1 MAFCAS
7 CGSPLIAGVKF
18 CGKCGTAVSAQPA
31 VPAPAGS
38 PPAVTSQSSRT
49 LARILWTILALFLLF
64 LLAAMGSC
72 IYIAYRAKKKA
83 EEITQTYKHS
93 DVAEIVQAITGKVT
107 GNSPAAKLPDW
118 KPAPADL
125 ASSPA
130 GKVPLR
136 ASLRVV
142 GAVAESLRGDYEAIG
157 QVDSVT
163 DQLVHVRYSAQIP
176 AQPDFGALL
185 GQKSPKPRPLRKVAC
200 GRTILRADMEN
211 AIEMNDW
218 FCGGESEEKY
228 PGTTAISISQK
239 LLRELKTNGQ
249 ADFIFHVSPLQVLF
263 KAFKTIASGSTDA
276 SQFPTNLNPP
286 PVRCRLHRVEAS
298 DLAFPILIN
307 DQPAELPAIHA
318 ACKPPDSDQEAHF
331 YFLDDA
337 ENPLAL
343 GARDA
348 SGTVGQIVKIYWNN
362 ESAKPATQLEQ
373 QLEKNG
379 RAQVYGIYFDF
390 GSDVLRPESQT
401 VLDQIAQ
408 VMREHPDW
416 KLGVEGH
423 TDNIGGEAYNLDLSN
438 RRAATVKQALVTRS
452 HIAPDRL
459 SPAGFGATRPVDS
472 NDTLEGRARNRRVEL
487 VRE

>member
-7 CGSPLIAGVKF
+7 CGNPLTAEVKF
-18 CGKCGTAVSAQPA
+18 CSKCGKTVSPQPMS
-31 VPAPAGS
+31 PAPGAA
-38 PPAVTSQSSRT
+38 PPAATSQGGST
-49 LARILWTILALFLLF
+49 LAKILWTILVLILLF
-64 LLAAMGSC
+64 LLAVMGSC
-72 IYIAYRAKKKA
+72 FYIAYRAKKKV
-83 EEITQTYKHS
+83 EEVAQTYKHS
-93 DVAEIVQAITGKVT
+93 DAAGIVQAITGKVA
-107 GNSPAAKLPDW
+107 GNAPPAKVPDW
-118 KPAPADL
+118 KPAPPDL
-125 ASSPA
+125 ASSSA
-130 GKVPLR
+130 GKIPLR
-136 ASLRVV
+136 TSLRIV

-157 QVDSVT
+157 QVDSIT
-163 DQLVHVRYSAQIP
+163 DQSVHVRYSAQVP
-176 AQPDFGALL
+176 AQPDFGLLL
-185 GQKSPKPRPLRKVAC
+185 GQESQKPRPLRKIVC
-200 GRTILRADMEN
+200 GRTILRSDMEN

-218 FCGGESEEKY
+218 FCGGESEEKF

-239 LLRELKTNGQ
+239 LLRELKTSGQ
-249 ADFIFHVSPLQVLF
+249 ADFVFHVSPLQVLF

-286 PVRCRLHRVEAS
+286 PVRCRLHRVESS

-307 DQPAELPAIHA
+307 DQPAALPAIHA

-348 SGTVGQIVKIYWNN
+348 SGTVGQIVKIYWNSL
-362 ESAKPATQLEQ
+362 SAKPASQIEQ
-373 QLEKNG
+373 QLEKKG

-408 VMREHPDW
+408 VMGEHSDW

-438 RRAATVKQALVTRS
+438 RRAAAVKQALVTRY

-459 SPAGFGATRPVDS
+459 SPTGFGATRPVDS

>member
-1 MAFCAS
+1 MAYCPT
-7 CGSPLIAGVKF
+7 CGSPLTAEVKF
-18 CGKCGTAVSAQPA
+18 CSKCGKGVSEQPA
-31 VPAPAGS
+31 APAAGT
-38 PPAVTSQSSRT
+38 PPAATSQGSST
-49 LARILWTILALFLLF
+49 LAKILWTILTMILLF
-64 LLAAMGSC
+64 ILAAMGSC
-72 IYIAYRAKKKA
+72 VYIAYRAKKKA

-93 DVAEIVQAITGKVT
+93 DAAGIVKAITSKVT
-107 GNSPAAKLPDW
+107 GNNPPAKLPDW

-125 ASSPA
+125 TSSPA

-136 ASLRVV
+136 ASLRLV

-163 DQLVHVRYSAQIP
+163 DQSVHVRYSAQIP
-176 AQPDFGALL
+176 AQPDFGALI
-185 GQKSPKPRPLRKVAC
+185 GQKSQKPRPLRKIAC

-218 FCGGESEEKY
+218 FCGGESEERF

-239 LLRELKTNGQ
+239 LLRDLKTKGQ
-249 ADFIFHVSPLQVLF
+249 ADFIFHVSPLQLLF
-263 KAFKTIASGSTDA
+263 KAFKTIASGSNDG
-276 SQFPTNLNPP
+276 SQFPTSLNPP
-286 PVRCRLHRVEAS
+286 PVRCTLHRVEAS

-318 ACKPPDSDQEAHF
+318 ACKPPDSEQEAHF

-348 SGTVGQIVKIYWNN
+348 AGTVGQIVKIYWNN
-362 ESAKPATQLEQ
+362 ESFKPATQLEQ
-373 QLEKNG
+373 QLEKKG

-423 TDNIGGEAYNLDLSN
+423 TDNIGGDAYNLDLSD
-438 RRAATVKQALVTRS
+438 RRATTVKQALVTRY
-452 HIAPDRL
+452 HVDPERL
-459 SPAGFGATRPVDS
+459 SPAGFGSTRPVDS

>member
-7 CGSPLIAGVKF
+7 CGSPLTAGVKF
-18 CGKCGTAVSAQPA
+18 CSKCGTAVSTQPA
-31 VPAPAGS
+31 APAPTAA
-38 PPAVTSQSSRT
+38 PLPATSQGSGPLRK
-49 LARILWTILALFLLF
+49 ILWTILTLILLF
-64 LLAAMGSC
+64 ILAAMGSC
-72 IYIAYRAKKKA
+72 VYIAYRAKKKA
-83 EEITQTYKHS
+83 EEISQAYKHS
-93 DVAEIVQAITGKVT
+93 DAANIVQAITGKVAGDST
-107 GNSPAAKLPDW
+107 PAKLPDW
-118 KPAPADL
+118 KLAPPDL

-136 ASLRVV
+136 PSLRVI

-163 DQLVHVRYSAQIP
+163 DQSVHIRYSAQVQ
-176 AQPDFGALL
+176 AEADFGALL
-185 GQKSPKPRPLRKVAC
+185 GQKSQKPRPLRKIAC
-200 GRTILRADMEN
+200 GRTVLRADMEN
-211 AIEMNDW
+211 AIEINDW
-218 FCGGESEEKY
+218 FCGGESEERF

-249 ADFIFHVSPLQVLF
+249 ADFVFHVSPLQVLF
-263 KAFKTIASGSTDA
+263 KVFKTIASGSTDA
-276 SQFPTNLNPP
+276 SKLPTSLGPP

-331 YFLDDA
+331 YFLDDT

-343 GARDA
+343 GTRDA

-362 ESAKPATQLEQ
+362 ESVKPVSQLEQ

-390 GSDVLRPESQT
+390 SSDVLRPESQT

-408 VMREHPDW
+408 VMHEHPDW
-416 KLGVEGH
+416 RLGVEGH
-423 TDNIGGEAYNLDLSN
+423 TDNIGGDAYNLDLSN
-438 RRAATVKQALVTRS
+438 RRAATVKQALVTRY
-452 HIAPDRL
+452 HIDPDRL

>member
-7 CGSPLIAGVKF
+7 CGSPLTAGVKF
-18 CGKCGTAVSAQPA
+18 CSKCGAVVFAQPPVPASAQA
-31 VPAPAGS
+31 A
-38 PPAVTSQSSRT
+38 TSQGSRT
-49 LARILWTILALFLLF
+49 LAKILWTILALILLF

-72 IYIAYRAKKKA
+72 VYVAYRAKKKA
-83 EEITQTYKHS
+83 EEITQAYKQS
-93 DVAEIVQAITGKVT
+93 DAAGIVKAITGKVAGDST
-107 GNSPAAKLPDW
+107 PAKLPDW
-118 KPAPADL
+118 KPAPPDL

-136 ASLRVV
+136 PSLRMV

-176 AQPDFGALL
+176 ADPDFGALL
-185 GQKSPKPRPLRKVAC
+185 GQKSQKPVQLRKVAC

-218 FCGGESEEKY
+218 FCGGESEERY
-228 PGTTAISISQK
+228 PGTTAFSISQEI
-239 LLRELKTNGQ
+239 LRELKTNGQ
-249 ADFIFHVSPLQVLF
+249 ADFVFHVSPLQALF
-263 KAFKTIASGSTDA
+263 KAFKTITSGSADA
-276 SQFPTNLNPP
+276 SKFPTSLGPP
-286 PVRCRLHRVEAS
+286 PVRCTLHRVEAS
-298 DLAFPILIN
+298 DLAFPVLVN
-307 DQPAELPAIHA
+307 DQPVELPAIHA

-337 ENPLAL
+337 DNPLGLAV
-343 GARDA
+343 RDA
-348 SGTVGQIVKIYWNN
+348 AGTAGQIVKIYWSN
-362 ESAKPATQLEQ
+362 ESAKPASQLEQ

-438 RRAATVKQALVTRS
+438 RRAATVKQALVTRY
-452 HIAPDRL
+452 HIDPDRL